1 MSAYLNTFF
10 FGIYPYIAI
19 GVMIFGSILRYDRD
33 PYSWKAD
40 SSQLMS
46 AKGLRIGSNLF
57 HVGILLLFFG
67 HLVGLLTPHAV
78 YAPFISA
85 GQKQILAMTAGGI
98 FGTMTFVGMVIL
110 IVRRFGNAR
119 VSATS
124 HFWDKTILLLLFVQL
139 VLGLLTIPQS
149 GKHLD
154 GSSMIELADWAQKI
168 VTFRGGAAEHILH
181 ENIIFKL
188 HIVLGLT
195 IFLVLPFTRLVH
207 IFSAPIK
214 YLFRSGY
221 QIVRR
226 R

>member
-1 MSAYLNTFF
+1 VSEFLNTFF
-10 FGIYPYIAI
+10 FGIFPYLAI
-19 GVMIFGSILRYDRD
+19 GTMIIGSILRYDRD

-46 AKGLRIGSNLF
+46 RKGLRLGSNLF
-57 HVGILLLFFG
+57 HVGIILLFFG
-67 HLVGLLTPHAV
+67 HLVGLLTPHWA
-78 YAPFISA
+78 YEPFMTS
-85 GQKQILAMTAGGI
+85 GQKQLIAMVAGGF
-98 FGTMTFVGMVIL
+98 FGSMMFVGTVIL
-110 IVRRFGNAR
+110 IVRRFGNPR

-124 HFWDKTILLLLFVQL
+124 SFWDKAILLLLFAQL
-139 VLGLLTIPQS
+139 ILGLLTIPQS
-149 GKHLD
+149 AKHMD
-154 GSSMIELADWAQKI
+154 GSSMIELAAWAQKI
-168 VTFRGGAAEHILH
+168 VTFRGGAAEHILAQ
-181 ENIIFKL
+181 NIIFKL

-214 YLFRSGY
+214 YLFRTGY